1 MKRFLLS
8 LVLCSILP
16 AAAAPVINEFL
27 AINHGPSFDDF
38 AETSDWIEIR
48 NPGPGSVDLAGWTLT
63 DEPDLP
69 AKWTFPA
76 VILGEG
82 DLLLVRAS
90 GRDLRNAGQ
99 VLHTNFTLSG
109 GGEFLGLYSPENVA
123 ATVWQPYPR
132 QFSGISYGFDS
143 NSGAPGYMTVP
154 TPEDDNPLN
163 VLSDYVR
170 DTRFSMD
177 RGFFTAPFS
186 VVLTCDT
193 PGAEIRYTLDGSVP
207 GESSALY
214 AGPVSI
220 TTTKAM
226 RVRAFKAGMLPSN
239 VDTQTYIFPAVW
251 KAQPDFPPG
260 FSQSWGAFEG
270 NQPGTKV
277 LADYGMNTSVTNDAT
292 YGPLVIPAMTQTF
305 PVVCITGGA
314 AEIFG
319 DAGIHGNLRNT
330 DAEVPVSVEYFNPL
344 APGEKFTACAG
355 LNAHG
360 GAVRNF
366 AKKGFRLDFT
376 GVNGDGPLKF
386 PLFAGSPVESFDQL
400 VLRTGGHD
408 SFTVRVRGGSPDNND
423 LAFHASYV
431 RDQFLRRTEVAAGLL
446 SPRGR
451 WVHLCIN
458 GLYWGLYDLHE
469 RPNAEWSAEHA
480 GGPAAAWDVLHH
492 NNTSSSL
499 GPQLLDGTMEDWN
512 ALQALSLNPVV
523 TNAAYQQLAALL
535 GPENFIDHLLIRMW
549 AGDHDWMGPAYMPSS
564 TQGTTADVAVF
575 SGKNWYA
582 ARGSRQM
589 PAGQWRFFTWDG
601 EISMGNHLLFRW
613 FDSLPTP
620 AGLGWPHLREVN
632 LDLTGIVRANTPA
645 APWNALR
652 SHPEF
657 RLKVADRAHRLLHN
671 DGLLAPAVA
680 AARLEAMR
688 VELDPVIVAES
699 ARWGSV
705 AGIGFRRL
713 IVDGPI
719 HRTWDNEGNITFTR
733 DTHWRPEIAWLRDT
747 FAAQRAGI
755 LKNQLAA
762 RGLWPATEPVSMTPP
777 GGPREDVLSIT
788 LTVPAGD
795 VYWTWDGTDPR
806 VEFTGAVAPGAQ
818 LYTGPF
824 PGPGTPDVAYTVKAR
839 ALNGG
844 GWSALTEAHFTVTAV
859 APTPGALAITEIH
872 YHPAD
877 ATLEEAAALGFS
889 DGDAFEFLE
898 ITNVSN
904 DRVKLESLRFASGV
918 DFDFAEHSAVR
929 ELGPGSSLVIGSH
942 AAAVQ
947 LRYGFAPA
955 GVFANGT
962 RLSNSGERIKLVTV
976 EGVVIAEVTYND
988 TGEWPAAADGG
999 GRSLEL
1005 LAPFSGTVEDDADH
1019 WRASTVIGGTPRT
1032 IAGITYAAWLGD
1044 YFTAAEIADPLVTG
1058 ALANPE
1064 GDGMANA
1071 TEYATRT
1078 NPRKS
1083 SNHPVKVSALPGGG
1097 VRFTWERRADALDV
1111 AGVLQVSTNMQ
1122 SWKAAS
1128 GPGIMVSEAN
1138 TTRGTIRQTVDCTAA
1153 TGIRFAR
1160 LRVTLTQ

>member
-8 LVLCSILP
+8 FVLCTALS

-38 AETSDWIEIR
+38 SETSDWIEIR
-48 NPGPGSVDLAGWTLT
+48 NPGPGSVDLEGWTLT

-76 VILGEG
+76 VMLGEG
-82 DLLLVRAS
+82 ELLVVRAS

-109 GGEFLGLYSPENVA
+109 GGEFLGLYSPANVA
-123 ATVWQPYPR
+123 ATVWQPYPT
-132 QFSGISYGFDS
+132 QFSGISYGFAS
-143 NSGAPGYMTVP
+143 SGGALGYMTVP
-154 TPEDDNPLN
+154 TPGVDNELE
-163 VLSDYVR
+163 VLSDSVR
-170 DTRFSMD
+170 DTHFSVE

-186 VVLTCDT
+186 VALTCDT
-193 PGAEIRYTLDGSVP
+193 PGAVIRYTLDGSVP
-207 GESSALY
+207 DESSALY

-226 RVRAFKAGMLPSN
+226 RVRAFKAGLLPSN
-239 VDTQTYIFPAVW
+239 VDTQTYIFPAAW
-251 KAQPDFPPG
+251 KAQPDFPAG
-260 FSQSWGAFEG
+260 FSQSWGSFNAT
-270 NQPGTKV
+270 TKT
-277 LADYGMNTSVTNDAT
+277 LADYGMNPSVTNHAT

-319 DAGIHGNLRNT
+319 DGGIHGDLRNT
-330 DAEVPVSVEYFNPL
+330 DSEVPVNVEFFNPL
-344 APGEKFTACAG
+344 AAGEKFTARAG

-360 GAVRNF
+360 GAVRNY

-376 GVNGDGPLKF
+376 GVNGDGPLEY

-408 SFTVRVRGGSPDNND
+408 SFTVQVRGGAPDNND

-431 RDQFLRRTEVAAGLL
+431 RDQFLRRTELAAGLL

-480 GGPAAAWDVLHH
+480 GGPVAAWDVLHH
-492 NNTSSSL
+492 NNASSSL
-499 GPQLLDGTMEDWN
+499 GPQLLDGTMDDWN
-512 ALQALSLNPVV
+512 VLQTLSANPVV
-523 TNAAYQQLAALL
+523 TDAAYQQLAALV
-535 GPENFIDHLLIRMW
+535 GPESFIDHLLIRMW

-564 TQGTTADVAVF
+564 TQGTTADVAVY

-582 ARGSRQM
+582 ARGSRQV
-589 PAGQWRFFTWDG
+589 PAGPWRFFTWDG

-613 FDSLPTP
+613 FDGLTTP
-620 AGLGWPHLREVN
+620 AGLDWPHLREVN
-632 LDLTGIVRANTPA
+632 LDVTGIARANTPA

-671 DGLLAPAVA
+671 GGLLSPAVA

-688 VELDPVIVAES
+688 VELDPVMVSES
-699 ARWGSV
+699 ARWGGV
-705 AGIGFRRL
+705 AGIGFRF
-713 IVDGPI
+713 VNGSI
-719 HRTWDNEGNITFTR
+719 HRTWDNDGNVTFTR

-747 FAAQRAGI
+747 FAAERAGF
-755 LKNQLAA
+755 LRNQLAA
-762 RGLWPATEPVSMTPP
+762 RGLWPATEPVSISPP
-777 GGPREDVLSIT
+777 GGSRDDVVNIT
-788 LTVPAGD
+788 LTAPAGD
-795 VYWTWDGTDPR
+795 IYWTWDGTDPR
-806 VEFTGAVAPGAQ
+806 VEFTGAVAAGAQ
-818 LYTGPF
+818 LYTAPF
-824 PGPGTPDVAYTVKAR
+824 PGLETPGVAYTVKAR

-844 GWSALTEAHFTVTAV
+844 EWSALTEVHFTVTTA

-872 YHPAD
+872 YHPVD
-877 ATLEEAAALGFS
+877 ATPEEAAVLGFS

-904 DRVKLESLRFASGV
+904 DTVKLDSLRFAAGV
-918 DFDFAEHSAVR
+918 DFDFAQHSAVR
-929 ELGPGSSLVIGSH
+929 ELGPQSSLVIGSNEDAFREH
-942 AAAVQ
+942 
-947 LRYGFAPA
+947 YGFAPA

-962 RLSNSGERIKLVTV
+962 HLSNSGERLKLVTAD
-976 EGVVIAEVTYND
+976 GVVIADVTYND
-988 TGEWPAAADGG
+988 AGEWPATADGS

-1019 WRASTVIGGTPRT
+1019 WRASTASGGTPGT
-1032 IAGITYAAWLGD
+1032 VGGITYAAWLGD

-1058 ALANPE
+1058 ALTNPE
-1064 GDGMANA
+1064 GDGMANV

-1083 SNHPVKVSALPGGG
+1083 SNHPVKVAALPGGG
-1097 VRFTWERRADALDV
+1097 VRFTWERRADAADV

-1122 SWKAAS
+1122 SWQAA
-1128 GPGIMVSEAN
+1128 GGAGVTVSEAGS
-1138 TTRGTIRQTVDCTAA
+1138 TRGTIQQTVDCTAA